1 MTTRIIQKNTLS
13 FTCSKSM
20 KYLRTPVDIW
30 DTLKDKY
37 NFTIDLCASDINH
50 LLPRYYTKENDAL
63 KQRVKEHLY
72 SYYPLLFT
80 LNTFMIIFTIS
91 QMWR

>member
-37 NFTIDLCASDINH
+37 RLMCERHKPPPPT
-50 LLPRYYTKENDAL
+50 LL
-63 KQRVKEHLY
+63 H
-72 SYYPLLFT
+72 
-80 LNTFMIIFTIS
+80 
-91 QMWR
+91 